1 MAMDLLDIGLV
12 LIILGMLFIAIGILG
27 VPASEKRV
35 EGAAVVFIGPIPLV
49 VANSERAAI
58 IALLAALALIAMVI
72 LWLRA

>member
-1 MAMDLLDIGLV
+1 MDLLDIGLV

-58 IALLAALALIAMVI
+58 VALLVALAVIAMVI
-72 LWLRA
+72 LWLRT

>member
-1 MAMDLLDIGLV
+1 MDLLDIGLV